1 MAKVILMYGKKVLDT
16 FELHQGDMK
25 IGRRPDTDIV
35 IDNMAVSGEHANIFT
50 IGEDSFIQDLGST
63 NGTYVNNKRVTKH
76 HLRHGDLITIG
87 KHSMSYVN
95 EGQGQAAGA
104 AGKGAEFAKT
114 VIITPQSARDDAG
127 GDRKAALYVL
137 SGPTSGRRIE
147 VSRRV
152 TNLGTGGKRSGSITR
167 SEEGFILGVGEDGTV
182 PKVNGR
188 PIPGEGIKLKNG
200 DVIEVA
206 STRLQFQL
214 L

>member
-16 FELHQGDMK
+16 IELHQGDTK
-25 IGRRPDTDIV
+25 IGRRPGTDVV

-63 NGTYVNNKRVTKH
+63 NGTYVNNKRITKH

-87 KHSMSYVN
+87 KHSLSYVN
-95 EGQGQAAGA
+95 ETQTQPGDARGG
-104 AGKGAEFAKT
+104 ELAKT
-114 VIITPQSARDDAG
+114 VIISPPASRDEAG
-127 GDRKAALYVL
+127 GERKAALYVL

-147 VSRRV
+147 VSKRV
-152 TNLGTGGKRSGSITR
+152 TNLGTGGKRSGMITR
-167 SEEGFILGVGEDGTV
+167 TDEGFILGAGEDGAL

-188 PIPGEGIKLKNG
+188 LIPSDGMKLKNG
-200 DVIEVA
+200 DVIEVGG
-206 STRLQFQL
+206 TRLQFQL

>member
-16 FELHQGDMK
+16 FDLHQGDMK

-95 EGQGQAAGA
+95 EGQVAGG
-104 AGKGAEFAKT
+104 AGKAGDFAKT
-114 VIITPQSARDDAG
+114 VIITPQSARDDAT
-127 GDRKAALYVL
+127 GDRRAALYVL

-147 VSRRV
+147 VSKRV

-167 SEEGFILGVGEDGTV
+167 SEEGFVLGVGEDGTV

-200 DVIEVA
+200 DVIEVGG
-206 STRLQFQL
+206 TRLQFQL